1 MSKFA
6 SGKYAKAISDRSG
19 MEFPYN
25 EMVKEWNGSFVH
37 RSEFESKHPQLEPR
51 AHYGDAQGLQNAR
64 PARTEPPVAHLLAED
79 SMAAG
84 PVDSILVTVN
94 QPAHGYSTG
103 DRVRFRG
110 ADPHFPDYPQVAR
123 VDADNINDAR
133 GHLVTK
139 VDDNNYTFSPNDLV
153 EQFLTDN
160 CVPGT
165 TTVYVDMD
173 GVQTEYYQ
181 KVASY
186 LQSVGQLPLGEWY
199 DMTPADELAAIAS
212 IPGTPGWFAALDKR
226 AEADALVDLVIA
238 KNGSWDVLTTDA
250 GTTGNAAKLSWV
262 TTNFGTP
269 GSGVGRAPATFTAAA
284 NFNKGVYGGP
294 NKLLI
299 DDRTDYVNQFVNAG
313 GKAFKYY
320 ESGGIRNFGGT
331 GKSVGPVTLLP

>member
-37 RSEFESKHPQLEPR
+37 RSEFEAKHPQLEPR
-51 AHYGDAQGLQNAR
+51 AHFGDAQGLQNAR
-64 PARTEPPVAHLLAED
+64 PARTEPPVAHLLSED

-84 PVDSILVTVN
+84 ARDSILVTVK

-139 VDDNNYTFSPNDLV
+139 VDANNYTFSPNDLV

-160 CVPGT
+160 CNPGT
-165 TTVYVDMD
+165 TTVYVDLD
-173 GVQTEYYQ
+173 GTLAEYYQ
-181 KVASY
+181 AVATY
-186 LQSVGQLPLGEWY
+186 ATSVGLLNSGGDWY
-199 DMTPADELAAIAS
+199 DMTPAIELAAIA
-212 IPGTPGWFAALDKR
+212 AAGSTYFQNLAKR
-226 AEADALVDLVIA
+226 AEADALIDLIIS
-238 KNGSWDVLTTDA
+238 KNNTWEVLSTSTSTDTTNQKN
-250 GTTGNAAKLSWV
+250 TWV
-262 TTNFGTP
+262 TNNFGTI
-269 GSGVGRAPATFTAAA
+269 GSGVGRAPAATNYVAD
-284 NFNKGVYGGP
+284 FNKGSYGGA

>member
-25 EMVKEWNGSFVH
+25 EMVKEWNGAFVH
-37 RSEFESKHPQLEPR
+37 RSEFEAKHPQLEPR

-84 PVDSILVTVN
+84 VRDSILVTVN

-139 VDDNNYTFSPNDLV
+139 VDVNNYTFSPNDLV

-160 CVPGT
+160 CIPGT

-173 GVQTEYYQ
+173 GTLTEYYQ
-181 KVASY
+181 AVATY
-186 LQSVGQLPLGEWY
+186 ATSVGLLNSGGDWY
-199 DMTPADELAAIAS
+199 DMTPAIEADAIS
-212 IPGTPGWFAALDKR
+212 SSGGSFFANLGKR
-226 AEADALVDLVIA
+226 AEADALIDLVIS
-238 KNGSWDVLTTDA
+238 KNGSYRVLTTE
-250 GTTGNAAKLSWV
+250 TGSGAFNTAKTNWMN
-262 TTNFGTP
+262 TNFTGA
-269 GSGVGRAPATFTAAA
+269 RAMAGIDFAT
-284 NFNKGVYGGP
+284 NFDKGPFGGA

-320 ESGGIRNFGGT
+320 ESGGIRDFGGT

>member
-25 EMVKEWNGSFVH
+25 EMVKEWNGAFVH
-37 RSEFESKHPQLEPR
+37 QSEFEPKHPQLEPR

-84 PVDSILVTVN
+84 ARDSILVTVK

-110 ADPHFPDYPQVAR
+110 ADPHFPIYPQVAR

-160 CVPGT
+160 CIPGT

-173 GVQTEYYQ
+173 GTLTEYYQ
-181 KVASY
+181 AVATYATSAG
-186 LQSVGQLPLGEWY
+186 LLSAGGDWY
-199 DMTPADELAAIAS
+199 DMTPAMEVAAIA
-212 IPGTPGWFAALDKR
+212 AAPSNYFSNLAKR
-226 AEADALVDLVIA
+226 AEADALIDLVIA
-238 KNGSWDVLTTDA
+238 KNNTWDVLS
-250 GTTGNAAKLSWV
+250 TGPTYNAQKTAWI
-262 TTNFGTP
+262 TANYGTP
-269 GSGVGRAPATFTAAA
+269 GSGVGRAPATVNYAT
-284 NFNKGVYGGP
+284 NFNKGAYGGA

-299 DDRTDYVNQFVNAG
+299 DDRTGYVNQFILAG